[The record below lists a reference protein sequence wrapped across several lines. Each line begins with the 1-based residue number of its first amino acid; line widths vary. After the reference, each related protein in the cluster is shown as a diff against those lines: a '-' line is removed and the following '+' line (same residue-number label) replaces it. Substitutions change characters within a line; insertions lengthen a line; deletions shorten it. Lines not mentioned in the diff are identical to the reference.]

1 MFETNPL
8 FTLFATI
15 FKKMMK
21 TELSSETETK
31 QLLDNNNRLNLTS
44 VKGLVAAFS
53 VVILHAASAT
63 CVQLLQ
69 RRIPDLELNAFR
81 CGIPLMFFSIG
92 LIVTRRWPVV
102 EKSEIGVTLLYSLVG
117 SSCKMGEFVAVTFL
131 PAATV
136 SCLFST
142 SSIIFGLL
150 LFALLLKE
158 SVTVQKLLFAAMCI
172 CGVILVVQPWKELRT
187 HGIYF
192 KDRGHLSV
200 DGTEGYLATLTGHVN
215 STEGVR
221 LETNFDHLQV
231 NVSGKA
237 TTPETTTVNFTKT
250 STRVALVSKI
260 LGYTA
265 AAAGGI
271 LLASEVII
279 VKRHPYIHE
288 HILETVF
295 WGWSTSTTIYL
306 ILMFTIETPV
316 LPSNWFDIVMVIIHC
331 STCAVIWPLS
341 IYQAKIIAGN
351 TATVIHSTQVVFML
365 VSQYTVL
372 SSILPGHR
380 NWIEV
385 VGVVLVLLGS
395 SLSSLLEIFFGEK

>member
-1 MFETNPL
+1 MES
-8 FTLFATI
+8 
-15 FKKMMK
+15 K
-21 TELSSETETK
+21 TETK
-31 QLLDNNNRLNLTS
+31 QLLEKEKADQRSCLKKAS
-44 VKGLVAAFS
+44 GIIAVFS
-53 VVILHAASAT
+53 VVILYTASAT
-63 CVQLLQ
+63 CVQLLE
-69 RRIPDLELNAFR
+69 RRILDLELNAFR
-81 CGIPLMFFSIG
+81 CGIPLIFYSIG
-92 LIVTRRWPVV
+92 LIVMRKWPMVQ
-102 EKSEIGVTLLYSLVG
+102 KSEIGVTLLYSVVG
-117 SSCKMGEFVAVTFL
+117 SSSKMGEFVAVTFL

-172 CGVILVVQPWKELRT
+172 CGVILVVQPWVELRT
-187 HGIYF
+187 HGVYF

-200 DGTEGYLATLTGHVN
+200 DGTEGYLATLTGHAN
-215 STEGVR
+215 NAEEFGFGTS
-221 LETNFDHLQV
+221 FDHLQV
-231 NVSGKA
+231 NVSEKP
-237 TTPETTTVNFTKT
+237 TTPQTSTVNFTKS
-250 STRVALVSKI
+250 STGTALVSKI

-295 WGWSTSTTIYL
+295 WGWSTSTTISL

-380 NWIEV
+380 NWMEV

-395 SLSSLLEIFFGEK
+395 SLSSLLEIFFGKK